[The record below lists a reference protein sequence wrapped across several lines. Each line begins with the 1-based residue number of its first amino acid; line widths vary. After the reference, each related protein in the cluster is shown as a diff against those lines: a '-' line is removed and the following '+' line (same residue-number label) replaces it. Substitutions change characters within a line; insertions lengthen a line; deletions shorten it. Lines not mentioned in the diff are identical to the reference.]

1 MTEANSA
8 TLHRTTRSWYG
19 VPVDITV
26 SSSNIH
32 RVIVGGIPLPHLG
45 VVNFFS
51 RWGLPLQE
59 RLELTSRHE
68 LGHVQTL
75 PVPLLHLLFLLWPRP
90 RRQRRSRRLRLLAML
105 VAHQAMWELAAEGY
119 VIATAPPEHWS
130 PRTPFARLLYAG
142 FWIGMAL
149 LAAIS
154 TVLAA

>member
-1 MTEANSA
+1 MTEADSA

-32 RVIVGGIPLPHLG
+32 RVIVGGVPLPHLG

-51 RWGLPLQE
+51 RWGLPLEE
-59 RLELTSRHE
+59 RLELTCRHE

-75 PVPLLHLLFLLWPRP
+75 PVPLLHLLFLLWPRQG
-90 RRQRRSRRLRLLAML
+90 RRRGGRWLRLLAAL
-105 VAHQAMWELAAEGY
+105 VAHQAVWELAAEGY

-130 PRTPFARLLYAG
+130 PRTPAARLLYAG
-142 FWIGMAL
+142 FWGGMTL

-154 TVLAA
+154 TVFAA